1 MIGGEDIIGA
11 AGPGKGR
18 LPVRRDLGKGRGAG
32 GPRGRHRP
40 VLLATVSALTMM
52 LNAGAVRAQATNVD
66 GGAEITVPGD
76 HDSPWSLGGNL
87 RVGYTGTG
95 TLRIEAGA
103 TVSNTIGYIGYG
115 SGSNGAVTVSGDG
128 STWQNSG
135 ELNVGYSGEGTLII
149 EDGGTVSNTL
159 GHIGYIGGSSGTVTV
174 SGEGASWQNSG
185 YLYVGESGEGTL
197 TIEDG
202 GTVSNTFGYIGS
214 EANSVGTVTVSGN
227 GSTWENSNNI
237 LVGNKGEGTLIIE
250 DGGSVTSWLTYIG
263 SEANSVGTVT
273 VTGDGSTWQ
282 NDNNLY
288 VGNKGIGALTVEN
301 GGTVSALAVVLGSAL
316 GGTGTLTLAG
326 TEGARGVLVAERL
339 SRGSGDATVTFDG
352 GLLRATTDQ
361 ADFLSGF
368 APGDDVTVADGGA
381 FIDSNT
387 FDIGIEAALGGTG
400 GLTKLGAGTLTL
412 TGLNSYAGGTAIN
425 GGTLVVATNARLGDA
440 AGGLSFDG
448 GTLRTTASFTIP
460 RTTTLGPGGGT
471 FETEAGT
478 TLTHAGIISGPGQLT
493 KDGAGTLKL
502 TGLNSYTGG
511 TLVLGGELVVDTD
524 SLPGDVTVDSGAF
537 LTFEQD
543 TDGTYTGVISGAGG
557 VRVNG
562 DGTLTFTALQAYDG
576 EIEIAGVLQA
586 AAESLRGNVSIA
598 AGGALVLNQAA
609 DGSYAGDIGGSG
621 DLVKT
626 GAGTAILAGNLAH
639 GGQTIVNAGT
649 LRING
654 TLAGLATVGAGAVL
668 GGSGSFLGG
677 IDNHG
682 TLAPG
687 NSIGTMAVTGPLTFN
702 AGSVYEVEVDAAG
715 QSDRIEVDGPA
726 TLAGTVRVL
735 PAPGDY
741 AAQTDYTIL
750 TADSLSGSFDAVTS
764 ASAFLDPSLLYGAT
778 DVTLRLT
785 RNAVAFADV
794 ARTPNQRAVA
804 GALDAGSAGAAGDYA
819 TLLGAVAGL
828 SAAEARAAFDRLGG
842 AGLAAVPTVQLLDQA
857 RFDGALQAAADP
869 AAGTGLW
876 ATAYGTGGTVDGDG
890 NAAGFDHRG
899 GGVVAGLGWRV
910 GAEATLGLA
919 LGYGRSRLDHGAGED
934 GTVDTV
940 RAGLYGAW
948 QPAGGRLV
956 LDGALGAG
964 RSDYESERRLAFGAL
979 ARRAEGEA
987 DGHEISARL
996 GAGYRLDHGA
1006 WQVTPRASLAYVRL
1020 HRDGFAETGA
1030 GAAGLEVG
1038 AETVESVQGRLGLAV
1053 ARPFATA
1060 AGLAVTPAAAL
1071 TWRHEFGDTERVV
1084 DAAFA
1089 GAPDIGFRVAGAD
1102 AARDTAE
1109 LALGVSATTGGGTTW
1124 QLGYGASLG
1133 GGEAAHALRAGLR
1146 LSW

>member
-149 EDGGTVSNTL
+149 EDGG
-159 GHIGYIGGSSGTVTV
+159 
-174 SGEGASWQNSG
+174 
-185 YLYVGESGEGTL
+185 
-197 TIEDG
+197 
-202 GTVSNTFGYIGS
+202 
-214 EANSVGTVTVSGN
+214 
-227 GSTWENSNNI
+227 
-237 LVGNKGEGTLIIE
+237 
-250 DGGSVTSWLTYIG
+250 SVTSWLTYIG

-326 TEGARGVLVAERL
+326 TEGARGVLAMRQMV
-339 SRGSGDATVTFDG
+339 RGSGGATFTLDG
-352 GLLRATTDQ
+352 GLLRATMDQ
-361 ADFLSGF
+361 ANFMFGF
-368 APGDDVTVADGGA
+368 APGDVTVADGGA
-381 FIDSNT
+381 FIDSNGH
-387 FDIGIEAALGGTG
+387 DIGIGATLGGTG

-493 KDGAGTLKL
+493 KNGAGTLKL

-654 TLAGLATVGAGAVL
+654 TLAGLATVGAGAV
-668 GGSGSFLGG
+668 
-677 IDNHG
+677 
-682 TLAPG
+682 A
-687 NSIGTMAVTGPLTFN
+687 SILK
-702 AGSVYEVEVDAAG
+702 
-715 QSDRIEVDGPA
+715 
-726 TLAGTVRVL
+726 
-735 PAPGDY
+735 
-741 AAQTDYTIL
+741 
-750 TADSLSGSFDAVTS
+750 
-764 ASAFLDPSLLYGAT
+764 
-778 DVTLRLT
+778 
-785 RNAVAFADV
+785 
-794 ARTPNQRAVA
+794 
-804 GALDAGSAGAAGDYA
+804 
-819 TLLGAVAGL
+819 
-828 SAAEARAAFDRLGG
+828 
-842 AGLAAVPTVQLLDQA
+842 
-857 RFDGALQAAADP
+857 
-869 AAGTGLW
+869 
-876 ATAYGTGGTVDGDG
+876 
-890 NAAGFDHRG
+890 
-899 GGVVAGLGWRV
+899 
-910 GAEATLGLA
+910 
-919 LGYGRSRLDHGAGED
+919 
-934 GTVDTV
+934 
-940 RAGLYGAW
+940 
-948 QPAGGRLV
+948 
-956 LDGALGAG
+956 
-964 RSDYESERRLAFGAL
+964 
-979 ARRAEGEA
+979 
-987 DGHEISARL
+987 
-996 GAGYRLDHGA
+996 
-1006 WQVTPRASLAYVRL
+1006 
-1020 HRDGFAETGA
+1020 
-1030 GAAGLEVG
+1030 
-1038 AETVESVQGRLGLAV
+1038 
-1053 ARPFATA
+1053 
-1060 AGLAVTPAAAL
+1060 
-1071 TWRHEFGDTERVV
+1071 
-1084 DAAFA
+1084 
-1089 GAPDIGFRVAGAD
+1089 
-1102 AARDTAE
+1102 
-1109 LALGVSATTGGGTTW
+1109 
-1124 QLGYGASLG
+1124 
-1133 GGEAAHALRAGLR
+1133 
-1146 LSW
+1146 

>member
-1 MIGGEDIIGA
+1 MQNMGIIGA
-11 AGPGKGR
+11 AGNGR
-18 LPVRRDLGKGRGAG
+18 PPVGFGLTIERAAG
-32 GPRGRHRP
+32 SRGRHRP
-40 VLLATVSALTMM
+40 ALLATVSVLT
-52 LNAGAVRAQATNVD
+52 LILSAGAVRGQVIID
-66 GGAEITVPGD
+66 GGSEVTVPGD
-76 HDSPWSLGGNL
+76 ETSPWTINNTLT
-87 RVGYTGTG
+87 VGDLGTG
-95 TLRIEAGA
+95 TLI
-103 TVSNTIGYIGYG
+103 IG
-115 SGSNGAVTVSGDG
+115 N
-128 STWQNSG
+128 
-135 ELNVGYSGEGTLII
+135 
-149 EDGGTVSNTL
+149 GGTVSNTISFIGKGPL
-159 GHIGYIGGSSGTVTV
+159 GNGTVTV
-174 SGEGASWQNSG
+174 TGGSWEQTGTMNVGDSGT
-185 YLYVGESGEGTL
+185 GTL

-202 GTVSNTFGYIGS
+202 GTVSATTGFIG
-214 EANSVGTVTVSGN
+214 GTN
-227 GSTWENSNNI
+227 G
-237 LVGNKGEGTLIIE
+237 
-250 DGGSVTSWLTYIG
+250 
-263 SEANSVGTVT
+263 AGTVT
-273 VTGDGSTWQ
+273 VTGNGSTL
-282 NDNNLY
+282 DLGGLLIGNLGTG
-288 VGNKGIGALTVEN
+288 VMTIED
-301 GGTVSALAVVLGSAL
+301 GGTVNTWTVGMGAGADAN
-316 GGTGTLTLAG
+316 GTLTLAG
-326 TEGARGVLVAERL
+326 TEGARGVLAMRQMV
-339 SRGSGDATVTFDG
+339 RGSGGATFTLDG
-352 GLLRATTDQ
+352 GLLRATMDQ
-361 ADFLSGF
+361 ANFMFGF
-368 APGDDVTVADGGA
+368 APGDVTVADGGA

-412 TGLNSYAGGTAIN
+412 SGANSYAGGTAIN

-493 KDGAGTLKL
+493 KNGAGTLKL

-576 EIEIAGVLQA
+576 ETEIAGVLQA